1 MMEKIYKT
9 LFPILVSVI
18 LIISCSENLTQL
30 TQNYPIVYNTHDV
43 NDIVNLYADDAIF
56 EVTGQFSLN
65 GKDQI
70 RDITKY
76 DSVLNIKMSVSN
88 IEMVGDSVFCNLSE
102 TNDWLQIAEIG
113 EAHYSV
119 IFTFKDGL
127 ISKIIASAKPETAKA
142 FNNVLTPLMI
152 WAKENKPDL
161 LTEMMPGGK
170 FIYNAENATKI
181 LALLTKWKEST
192 K

>member
-1 MMEKIYKT
+1 MRKIYKT
-9 LFPILVSVI
+9 WFPIFVLAT
-18 LIISCSENLTQL
+18 LIFSCSSNLTQL
-30 TQNYPIVYNTHDV
+30 TQNYPIVYNTHNV
-43 NDIVNLYADDAIF
+43 NDIVNLYADDAVF
-56 EVTGQFSLN
+56 GVMGQFSLN

-76 DSVLNIKMSVSN
+76 DSVLNINMSVSN
-88 IEMVGDSVFCNLSE
+88 IKTVRDSVFCNLSE

-119 IFTFKDGL
+119 IFIFKDGL

-142 FNNVLTPLMI
+142 FNNVLTRLMI
-152 WAKENKPDL
+152 WAKENRSDL
-161 LTEMMPGGK
+161 LTEMMPEGK
-170 FIYNAENATKI
+170 FIYDAENAMKT
-181 LALLTKWKEST
+181 LTLLTEWKENT

>member
-1 MMEKIYKT
+1 MKKNYKT
-9 LFPILVSVI
+9 WFPIFVLAI
-18 LIISCSENLTQL
+18 LIFSCSSNLTQL

-43 NDIVNLYADDAIF
+43 NDIVNLYTDDAVF
-56 EVTGQFSLN
+56 EVIGQFSLN

-88 IEMVGDSVFCNLSE
+88 IETVRDSVFCNLSE

-113 EAHYSV
+113 EANYSV
-119 IFTFKDGL
+119 IFVFKDGL
-127 ISKIIASAKPETAKA
+127 ISKISASAKPETANA
-142 FNNVLTPLMI
+142 FNNVLTQLMI
-152 WAKENKPDL
+152 WAKENRSNL
-161 LTEMMPGGK
+161 LTEMMPEGK
-170 FIYNAENATKI
+170 FIYNAENAMKT
-181 LALLTKWKEST
+181 LFLLTEWKENT

>member
-1 MMEKIYKT
+1 MKKIYKT
-9 LFPILVSVI
+9 WFPIFVLAI
-18 LIISCSENLTQL
+18 LIFSCSSNLTQL
-30 TQNYPIVYNTHDV
+30 TQNYPIVYNTHNV
-43 NDIVNLYADDAIF
+43 NDIVNLYADDAVF
-56 EVTGQFSLN
+56 EVMGQFSLN

-76 DSVLNIKMSVSN
+76 DSVLNINMSVSN
-88 IEMVGDSVFCNLSE
+88 IETVRDSVFCNLSE

-119 IFTFKDGL
+119 IFIFKDGL
-127 ISKIIASAKPETAKA
+127 IGKIIASAKPETAKA

-152 WAKENKPDL
+152 WAKENRSDL
-161 LTEMMPGGK
+161 ITEMMPGGK
-170 FIYNAENATKI
+170 FIYDAENAMKT
-181 LALLTKWKEST
+181 LNLLTEWKENT

>member
-1 MMEKIYKT
+1 MKKIYKT
-9 LFPILVSVI
+9 WFPIFVLAI
-18 LIISCSENLTQL
+18 LIFSCSSNLTQL
-30 TQNYPIVYNTHDV
+30 TQNYPIVYNTHNV
-43 NDIVNLYADDAIF
+43 NDIVNLYADDAVF

-70 RDITKY
+70 RGITKY
-76 DSVLNIKMSVSN
+76 DSVLNINMSVSN
-88 IEMVGDSVFCNLSE
+88 IETVRDSVFCNLSE

-119 IFTFKDGL
+119 IFVFKDGL
-127 ISKIIASAKPETAKA
+127 ISKIIASAIPETAKA

-152 WAKENKPDL
+152 WAKENRSDL
-161 LTEMMPGGK
+161 LTEMMPEGK
-170 FIYNAENATKI
+170 FIYNAENAMKT
-181 LALLTKWKEST
+181 LFLLTEWKENT

>member
-1 MMEKIYKT
+1 MEKFYKI
-9 LFPILVSVI
+9 LLLILVI
-18 LIISCSENLTQL
+18 GLLNLSCSQNLTQL
-30 TQNYPIVYNTHDV
+30 TQNYPIVYNTHNV
-43 NDIVNLYADDAIF
+43 NDIVNLYADDAVF
-56 EVTGQFSLN
+56 KVVGQFSLS

-88 IEMVGDSVFCNLSE
+88 IETVKDSVFCNLSE

-119 IFTFKDGL
+119 IFVFKDGL
-127 ISKIIASAKPETAKA
+127 ISKISASAKPETAEA
-142 FNNVLTPLMI
+142 FNNVLTPLLI

-161 LTEMMPGGK
+161 LTEMMPEGK
-170 FIYNAENATKI
+170 FIYNAENATKT
-181 LALLTKWKEST
+181 LNLLTEWKEST

>member
-1 MMEKIYKT
+1 MKKNYKT
-9 LFPILVSVI
+9 WFPIFVLAI
-18 LIISCSENLTQL
+18 LIFSCSSNLTQL
-30 TQNYPIVYNTHDV
+30 TQNYPIVYNTHNV
-43 NDIVNLYADDAIF
+43 NDIVNLYADDAVF
-56 EVTGQFSLN
+56 EVMGQFSLN

-76 DSVLNIKMSVSN
+76 DSVLNINMSVSN
-88 IEMVGDSVFCNLSE
+88 IETVRDSVFCNLSE

-119 IFTFKDGL
+119 IFIFKDGL

-152 WAKENKPDL
+152 WAKENRSDL
-161 LTEMMPGGK
+161 IIEMMPEGK
-170 FIYNAENATKI
+170 FIYDAENAMKN
-181 LALLTKWKEST
+181 LNLLTEWKENT

>member
-1 MMEKIYKT
+1 MENIYKSW
-9 LFPILVSVI
+9 LSIFVLVI
-18 LIISCSENLTQL
+18 LIYSCSSNLTEL
-30 TQNYPIVYNTHDV
+30 TQNYPTVYNTHNI
-43 NDIVNLYADDAIF
+43 NDIVNLYADDAVF
-56 EVTGQFSLN
+56 EVLSQFSLS

-88 IEMVGDSVFCNLSE
+88 IETGRDSVFCDLAE

-119 IFTFKDGL
+119 IFVFKDGL
-127 ISKIIASAKPETAKA
+127 ISKISASAKPETAKA

-161 LTEMMPGGK
+161 LNEMMPEGK
-170 FIYNAENATKI
+170 FIYNAENATKT
-181 LALLTKWKEST
+181 LALLTEWKEST

>member
-1 MMEKIYKT
+1 MEKIYKT
-9 LFPILVSVI
+9 SLPIFVLII
-18 LIISCSENLTQL
+18 LIFSCSENPTQL
-30 TQNYPIVYNTHDV
+30 SQNYPIVYNTHNV
-43 NDIVNLYADDAIF
+43 NDIVNLYADDAVF
-56 EVTGQFSLN
+56 EVAGQFSLN
-65 GKDQI
+65 GKDRI

-76 DSVLNIKMSVSN
+76 DSVLNINMSVSN
-88 IEMVGDSVFCNLSE
+88 IETVRDSVFCNLSE

-119 IFTFKDGL
+119 IFIFKDGL

-152 WAKENKPDL
+152 WAKENRSDL
-161 LTEMMPGGK
+161 ITEMMPEGK
-170 FIYNAENATKI
+170 FIYDAENAMKT
-181 LALLTKWKEST
+181 LNLLTEWKENT

>member
-43 NDIVNLYADDAIF
+43 NDILNLYADDAIF
-56 EVTGQFSLN
+56 EVTGQFFLS
-65 GKDQI
+65 GKNQI

-88 IEMVGDSVFCNLSE
+88 IETVGDSVFCDMSE
-102 TNDWLQIAEIG
+102 TNDWLRTAEIG

-142 FNNVLTPLMI
+142 FNSVLTPLMI
-152 WAKENKPDL
+152 WAKENNSDL
-161 LTEMMPGGK
+161 LTEMMPEGK
-170 FIYNAENATKI
+170 FIYNAENATKT
-181 LALLTKWKEST
+181 LALLTEWKENAE
-192 K
+192 

>member
-1 MMEKIYKT
+1 MKKNYKT
-9 LFPILVSVI
+9 WVPIFVLAT
-18 LIISCSENLTQL
+18 LIISCSSNLTQL
-30 TQNYPIVYNTHDV
+30 TQNYPIVYNTHNV
-43 NDIVNLYADDAIF
+43 NDIVNLYADDAVF
-56 EVTGQFSLN
+56 EVKGQFSLN

-76 DSVLNIKMSVSN
+76 DSVLNINMSVSN
-88 IEMVGDSVFCNLSE
+88 IETVRDSVFCNLSE

-119 IFTFKDGL
+119 IFIFKDGL

-152 WAKENKPDL
+152 WAKENRSDL
-161 LTEMMPGGK
+161 ITEMMPEGK
-170 FIYNAENATKI
+170 FIYDAENAMKT
-181 LALLTKWKEST
+181 LNLLTEWKENT

>member
-1 MMEKIYKT
+1 MMEKICKT
-9 LFPILVSVI
+9 LFLILVSVI

-56 EVTGQFSLN
+56 EVTGQFSFN

-76 DSVLNIKMSVSN
+76 DSVLNINMSVSN
-88 IEMVGDSVFCNLSE
+88 IETVGDSVFCDLSE
-102 TNDWLQIAEIG
+102 TNDWLRTAEIG

-119 IFTFKDGL
+119 IFIFKEGL
-127 ISKIIASAKPETAKA
+127 VSKIIASAKPKTAKA
-142 FNNVLTPLMI
+142 FNNVLTPLML

-161 LTEMMPGGK
+161 LSEMMPGGK
-170 FIYNAENATKI
+170 FIYNAENATKT
-181 LALLTKWKEST
+181 LALLTEWKENT

>member
-1 MMEKIYKT
+1 
-9 LFPILVSVI
+9 
-18 LIISCSENLTQL
+18 
-30 TQNYPIVYNTHDV
+30 VYNTHNV

-56 EVTGQFSLN
+56 EVTGQFSLK

-76 DSVLNIKMSVSN
+76 DSVLNINMSVSN
-88 IEMVGDSVFCNLSE
+88 IKTVGDSVHCNLSE

-119 IFTFKDGL
+119 IFIFKKGL
-127 ISKIIASAKPETAKA
+127 ISKIIATAEPETAKA
-142 FNNVLTPLMI
+142 FNNVLTALMI
-152 WAKENKPDL
+152 WAKENRFDL

-170 FIYNAENATKI
+170 FIYNAANATKT
-181 LALLTKWKEST
+181 LNLLTEWKENT
-192 K
+192 E